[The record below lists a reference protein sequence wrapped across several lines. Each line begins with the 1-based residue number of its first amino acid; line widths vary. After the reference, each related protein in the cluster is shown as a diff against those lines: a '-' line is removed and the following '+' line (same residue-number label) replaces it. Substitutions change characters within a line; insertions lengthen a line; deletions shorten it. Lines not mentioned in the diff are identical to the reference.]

1 METVRK
7 KSRKREAMLAALRA
21 TTEHPTAEML
31 YNTLK
36 PEYPELSLGTV
47 YRNLSLFAEE
57 GDAMSV
63 GVFRGQERFDARTE
77 PHAHLHC
84 VQCGRVIDV
93 PLPGE
98 PEAQLC
104 ALAQSATDAKVL
116 GCSITFTGLCK
127 TCQQADKGSASE

>member
-47 YRNLSLFAEE
+47 YRNLSVLAEE
-57 GDAMSV
+57 GRAEAPVSYTHLTLPTIQSV
-63 GVFRGQERFDARTE
+63 
-77 PHAHLHC
+77 
-84 VQCGRVIDV
+84 
-93 PLPGE
+93 
-98 PEAQLC
+98 
-104 ALAQSATDAKVL
+104 
-116 GCSITFTGLCK
+116 
-127 TCQQADKGSASE
+127 

>member
-47 YRNLSLFAEE
+47 YRNLSVLAEE
-57 GDAMSV
+57 GLVVSV
-63 GVFRGQERFDARTE
+63 AHVNGQERYDARTE
-77 PHAHLHC
+77 PHAHFVCRGCRRVLDVFLPDVVSALYGEVDVRFGFLTEGHTLTLH
-84 VQCGRVIDV
+84 
-93 PLPGE
+93 
-98 PEAQLC
+98 
-104 ALAQSATDAKVL
+104 
-116 GCSITFTGLCK
+116 GLCDR
-127 TCQQADKGSASE
+127 CRGE

>member
-47 YRNLSLFAEE
+47 YRNLDLLVE
-57 GDAMSV
+57 
-63 GVFRGQERFDARTE
+63 T
-77 PHAHLHC
+77 
-84 VQCGRVIDV
+84 
-93 PLPGE
+93 LPGTTLLDLGGLQDE
-98 PEAQLC
+98 LQEL
-104 ALAQSATDAKVL
+104 LAEGTYVADLFGRWSAH
-116 GCSITFTGLCK
+116 
-127 TCQQADKGSASE
+127 E

>member
-47 YRNLSLFAEE
+47 YRNLSVLAEE
-57 GDAMSV
+57 GLV
-63 GVFRGQERFDARTE
+63 VNGQERYDARVE
-77 PHAHLHC
+77 PHTHLIC
-84 VQCGRVIDV
+84 RRCARVIDLLELEDAISGMYGEIEHRFGC
-93 PLPGE
+93 LPE
-98 PEAQLC
+98 SHTLTV
-104 ALAQSATDAKVL
+104 S
-116 GCSITFTGLCK
+116 GLCPN
-127 TCQQADKGSASE
+127 CRAAAD